1 MARRGVLEEWKMG
14 KRKKKERWV
23 AAFEFKF
30 EFNQQRSR
38 ECRNLNFLRFI
49 SECEIVN
56 IGITMKRE
64 ASRKSRRFKEPRG
77 VLYYEV
83 AI

>member
-1 MARRGVLEEWKMG
+1 VENG
-14 KRKKKERWV
+14 KKKKEREV
-23 AAFEFKF
+23 GCCIRIQIRIQPAAQQGMSQFEL
-30 EFNQQRSR
+30 SS
-38 ECRNLNFLRFI
+38 LHI
-49 SECEIVN
+49 GVCEIVN